1 MEYAS
6 FNAWHVFG
14 ADGYCICG
22 DRADDPKEAVEL
34 ALELTGLSL
43 QALIEGG
50 YTVCLTRE
58 GEYTW
63 HEILDEVSVARV
75 VEFYGMREE
84 VDALCLN

>member
-14 ADGYCICG
+14 ADGYCICD

-34 ALELTGLSL
+34 ALERTGLTL
-43 QALIEGG
+43 QTLIEEG

-58 GEYTW
+58 DEYTW
-63 HEILDEVSVARV
+63 HEILDETPVSRV
-75 VEFYGMREE
+75 VEFYGMKEE
-84 VDALCLN
+84 DDD

>member
-6 FNAWHVFG
+6 FNAWHVFN
-14 ADGYCICG
+14 AEGYCICG

-34 ALELTGLSL
+34 ALEQTGLTL
-43 QALIEGG
+43 QTLIEEG

-63 HEILDEVSVARV
+63 YEILDEVSVARV
-75 VEFYGMREE
+75 AEFFGMEDEE
-84 VDALCLN
+84 EDDD